1 LASTLLAISV
11 LSGCTTAEID
21 RIPKEIGGLPESAP
35 KRADVPPGY
44 PAVHDMPPPRTTT
57 VLDVEQQK
65 RMEADLIAARNR
77 QPGQEKN
84 RIKTAQKKAR
94 EEARAKNPKRGRKDK
109 LQPEPVAIQPGATE
123 GRVGQAGA
131 NQGVPAA
138 AGAPPW
144 PSPRP

>member
-11 LSGCTTAEID
+11 LSGCTTADID

-44 PAVHDMPPPRTTT
+44 PAVHDMPPPRTAT

-84 RIKTAQKKAR
+84 RIKDAQKKAKL
-94 EEARAKNPKRGRKDK
+94 EAQAKNPKGRRKDRDRS
-109 LQPEPVAIQPGATE
+109 QPASIQPGAAE
-123 GRVGQAGA
+123 GKVNQAGA
-131 NQGVPAA
+131 NQGAPAA